1 MLRAQVATALY
12 KAGAFVARRLPRSVA
27 TNAPKVLAYPLALI
41 MKNKRVMVRRHMRR
55 ALGSTATKG
64 VLRVATRRAF
74 ESYLR
79 YWIESFRLPS
89 QTTHELSDGI
99 QVPDYRHVEEGLRKG
114 KGVILAL
121 PHLGGWEWAGFWIA
135 ALKKLPITVVVEPIE
150 PPQLFEWFARFRRE
164 LGMTVVPLGPAA
176 GTEIAAALKRN
187 EVVCLLSDRDI
198 SGGGVKVPFFG
209 ELTTLPGGP
218 ALMALRTGAPILPTA
233 VYFAAGESHI
243 GVVRPPLDV
252 SRVGPVREDVKRIT
266 ENLAQ
271 ELEVLISAEPSQ
283 WHLFQPNW
291 PSDTNQGPQ

>member
-1 MLRAQVATALY
+1 MRAQVATALY

>member
-1 MLRAQVATALY
+1 MRAQVATALY

-27 TNAPKVLAYPLALI
+27 SNAPKLLAYPLALI
-41 MKNKRVMVRRHMRR
+41 MKNKRLMVRRHMRR

-89 QTTHELSDGI
+89 QTTPELSDGI

-135 ALKKLPITVVVEPIE
+135 AVKKLPITVVVEPIE

-176 GTEIAAALKRN
+176 GAEIAAALKRN

-252 SRVGPVREDVKRIT
+252 SRVGSVREDVKRIT

-291 PSDTNQGPQ
+291 PSDSNRGTQ

>member
-1 MLRAQVATALY
+1 
-12 KAGAFVARRLPRSVA
+12 
-27 TNAPKVLAYPLALI
+27 

-135 ALKKLPITVVVEPIE
+135 AAKKLPITVVVEPIE

-176 GTEIAAALKRN
+176 GAEIAAALKRN

-198 SGGGVKVPFFG
+198 SGGGIEVPFFG

-252 SRVGPVREDVKRIT
+252 SRAGSVREDVKRIT

>member
-1 MLRAQVATALY
+1 MRAQVATALY

-41 MKNKRVMVRRHMRR
+41 MKNKRLMVRRHMRR

-135 ALKKLPITVVVEPIE
+135 AVKKLPITVVVEPIE

-176 GTEIAAALKRN
+176 GAEIAAALKRN

-252 SRVGPVREDVKRIT
+252 SRAGSVREDVKRIT

>member
-1 MLRAQVATALY
+1 MRAQVATALY

-41 MKNKRVMVRRHMRR
+41 MKNKRLMVRRHMRR

-135 ALKKLPITVVVEPIE
+135 AVKKLPITVVVEPIE

-176 GTEIAAALKRN
+176 GAEIAAALKRN

-233 VYFAAGESHI
+233 VYFATGESHI

-252 SRVGPVREDVKRIT
+252 SRVGSVREDVKRIT

-271 ELEVLISAEPSQ
+271 ELEVLISADTSKC
-283 WHLFQPNW
+283 HLFQHNCT
-291 PSDTNQGPQ
+291 SYSNQGTQ

>member
-1 MLRAQVATALY
+1 MRAQVSTALY

-27 TNAPKVLAYPLALI
+27 TNAPQVLAYPLALI

-135 ALKKLPITVVVEPIE
+135 AVKKLPITVVVEPIE

-176 GTEIAAALKRN
+176 GAEIAAALKRN

-198 SGGGVKVPFFG
+198 SGGGVKVPFYG

-218 ALMALRTGAPILPTA
+218 ALMALRAGAPILPTA

-252 SRVGPVREDVKRIT
+252 SRVGSVREDVKRIT

-291 PSDTNQGPQ
+291 PSDNNQGPQ

>member
-1 MLRAQVATALY
+1 MRAQVATALY
-12 KAGAFVARRLPRSVA
+12 KAGALVARRLPRSVA
-27 TNAPKVLAYPLALI
+27 TNAPQVLAYPLALI
-41 MKNKRVMVRRHMRR
+41 MKNKRLMVRRHMRR

-135 ALKKLPITVVVEPIE
+135 AVKKLPITVVVEPIE

-176 GTEIAAALKRN
+176 GAEIAAALKRN

-252 SRVGPVREDVKRIT
+252 SRVGSVREDVKRIT

>member
-1 MLRAQVATALY
+1 MRAQVATALY

-135 ALKKLPITVVVEPIE
+135 AAKKLPITVVVEPIE

-176 GTEIAAALKRN
+176 GAEIAAALKRN

-233 VYFAAGESHI
+233 VYFATGESHI

-252 SRVGPVREDVKRIT
+252 SRVGSVREDVKRIT

>member
-1 MLRAQVATALY
+1 MRAQVATALY

-27 TNAPKVLAYPLALI
+27 TNAPKVLAYPLAHI

-135 ALKKLPITVVVEPIE
+135 AVKKLPITVVVEPIE

-176 GTEIAAALKRN
+176 GAEIAAALKRN

-233 VYFAAGESHI
+233 VYFATGESHI

-252 SRVGPVREDVKRIT
+252 SRVGSVREDVKRIT

>member
-1 MLRAQVATALY
+1 MRAQVATALY

-135 ALKKLPITVVVEPIE
+135 AVKKLPITVVVEPIE

-176 GTEIAAALKRN
+176 GAEIAAALKRN

-233 VYFAAGESHI
+233 VYFATGESHI

-252 SRVGPVREDVKRIT
+252 SRVGSVREDVKRIT

>member
-1 MLRAQVATALY
+1 MRAQVATALY

-135 ALKKLPITVVVEPIE
+135 AAKKLPITVVVEPIE

-176 GTEIAAALKRN
+176 GAEIAAALKRN

-252 SRVGPVREDVKRIT
+252 SRVGSVREDVKRIT

>member
-1 MLRAQVATALY
+1 MRAQVSTALY

-41 MKNKRVMVRRHMRR
+41 MKNKRLMVRRHMRR

-135 ALKKLPITVVVEPIE
+135 AVKKLPITVVVEPIE

-176 GTEIAAALKRN
+176 GAEIAAALKRN

-252 SRVGPVREDVKRIT
+252 SRVGSVREDVKRIT

>member
-1 MLRAQVATALY
+1 MRAQVATALY

-27 TNAPKVLAYPLALI
+27 SNAPKVLAYPLALI
-41 MKNKRVMVRRHMRR
+41 MKNKRLMVRRHMRR

-89 QTTHELSDGI
+89 QTTPELSDGI

-135 ALKKLPITVVVEPIE
+135 AVKKLPITVVVEPIE

-176 GTEIAAALKRN
+176 GAEIAAALKRN

-252 SRVGPVREDVKRIT
+252 SRVGSVREDVKRIT

-291 PSDTNQGPQ
+291 PSDSNQGTQ

>member
-1 MLRAQVATALY
+1 
-12 KAGAFVARRLPRSVA
+12 
-27 TNAPKVLAYPLALI
+27 
-41 MKNKRVMVRRHMRR
+41 MKNKRLMVRRHMRR

-135 ALKKLPITVVVEPIE
+135 AVKKLPITVVVEPIE

-176 GTEIAAALKRN
+176 GAEIAAALKRN

-198 SGGGVKVPFFG
+198 SGGGIEVPFFG

-252 SRVGPVREDVKRIT
+252 SRVGSVREDVKRIT

>member
-1 MLRAQVATALY
+1 MRAQVATALY

-135 ALKKLPITVVVEPIE
+135 AVKKLPITVVVEPIE

-176 GTEIAAALKRN
+176 GAEIAAALKRN

-198 SGGGVKVPFFG
+198 SGGGIEVPFFG

-252 SRVGPVREDVKRIT
+252 SRVGSGREDVKRIT

>member
-1 MLRAQVATALY
+1 
-12 KAGAFVARRLPRSVA
+12 
-27 TNAPKVLAYPLALI
+27 
-41 MKNKRVMVRRHMRR
+41 MKNKRLMVRRHMRR

-135 ALKKLPITVVVEPIE
+135 AVKKLPITVVVEPIE

-176 GTEIAAALKRN
+176 GAEIAAALKRN

-252 SRVGPVREDVKRIT
+252 SRVGSVREAVKRIT
-266 ENLAQ
+266 ENLGQ
-271 ELEVLISAEPSQ
+271 ELEGLNAAQPSQ

-291 PSDTNQGPQ
+291 PSDSNQGTQ

>member
-1 MLRAQVATALY
+1 LRAQVATALY

>member
-1 MLRAQVATALY
+1 MRAQVATALY

-135 ALKKLPITVVVEPIE
+135 AVKKLPITVVVEPIE

-176 GTEIAAALKRN
+176 GAEIAAALKRN

-218 ALMALRTGAPILPTA
+218 ALMALRAGAPILPTA

-252 SRVGPVREDVKRIT
+252 SRVGSVREDVKRIT